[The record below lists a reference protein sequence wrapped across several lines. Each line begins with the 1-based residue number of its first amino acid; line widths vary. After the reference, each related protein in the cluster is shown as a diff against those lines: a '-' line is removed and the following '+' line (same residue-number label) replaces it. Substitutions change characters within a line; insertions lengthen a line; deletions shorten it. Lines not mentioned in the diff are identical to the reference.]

1 MTLQTSLFSTL
12 FLVATSAFAQSA
24 KPVILDGDYRVEL
37 KIGSNVFQDQMTLK
51 GKEKPIEIAGFE
63 GDLAGTMT
71 VPGMF
76 TSAIEG
82 SGVCTGQD
90 QTCTLQFTI
99 EANENG
105 GTYKV
110 KYTAILSP
118 ENFTKASG
126 GEVPV
131 TLTGAASLEDG
142 TLLGEFVATKQ
153 SL

>member
-1 MTLQTSLFSTL
+1 MTLQKSLFTTL
-12 FLVATSAFAQSA
+12 FLVASSALAQST

-37 KIGSNVFQDQMTLK
+37 KIGSNVFQDQMTLQ
-51 GKEKPIEIAGFE
+51 GKEKPIEIAGFD
-63 GDLAGTMT
+63 GDIAGTMT

-76 TSAIEG
+76 TSPLEG
-82 SGVCTGQD
+82 IGVCTSQD
-90 QTCTLQFTI
+90 QTCRLQFTI

-110 KYTAILSP
+110 KYTAVLGP

-126 GEVPV
+126 GETPV

-153 SL
+153 AL